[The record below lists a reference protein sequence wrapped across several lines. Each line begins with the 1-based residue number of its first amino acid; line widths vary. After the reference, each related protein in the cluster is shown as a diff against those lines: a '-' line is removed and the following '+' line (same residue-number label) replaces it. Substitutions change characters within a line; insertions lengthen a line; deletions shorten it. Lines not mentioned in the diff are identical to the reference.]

1 MINDNSY
8 ANSIGIDSTTPESS
22 KFRNNQ
28 FSKKSRNA
36 DVGATLVGLTPSE

>member
-8 ANSIGIDSTTPESS
+8 ANSIGIDSTTESS